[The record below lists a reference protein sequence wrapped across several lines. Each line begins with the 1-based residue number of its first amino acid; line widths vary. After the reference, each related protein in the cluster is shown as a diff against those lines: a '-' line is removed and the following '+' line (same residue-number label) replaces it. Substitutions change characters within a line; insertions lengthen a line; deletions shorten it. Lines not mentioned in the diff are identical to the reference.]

1 MFYTQAARLESR
13 VKYAQ
18 LQLLMAEHP
27 EVEVPDYAAI
37 QADIRNGPAV
47 PADEPVEES
56 NISFVFFFIFK

>member
-1 MFYTQAARLESR
+1 
-13 VKYAQ
+13 
-18 LQLLMAEHP
+18 MAEHP
-27 EVEVPDYAAI
+27 KVEVPDFAAM